1 LRHDLKEFDSG
12 RVCFRAFAS
21 DAYVF
26 NPAASNAVLATLVL
40 AKSGFSRERYPSNFK
55 HNAIH
60 QTMPMVA
67 GS

>member
-1 LRHDLKEFDSG
+1 MHLTLLLLKL
-12 RVCFRAFAS
+12 VL
-21 DAYVF
+21 VLKL
-26 NPAASNAVLATLVL
+26 VLATLVL
-40 AKSGFSRERYPSNFK
+40 AKSGFSRERYPSNTTLSIK